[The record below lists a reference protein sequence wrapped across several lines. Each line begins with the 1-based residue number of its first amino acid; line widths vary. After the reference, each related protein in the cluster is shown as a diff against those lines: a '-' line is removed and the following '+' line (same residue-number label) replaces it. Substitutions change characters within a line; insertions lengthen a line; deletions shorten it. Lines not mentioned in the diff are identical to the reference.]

1 MREIERGIGLESKSS
16 DVEASR
22 RLIGLRLRKTGAIG
36 DHGMKRLSSCR
47 KGPCGVGRGGK
58 DVARGLGAPLKQN
71 KNEK

>member
-22 RLIGLRLRKTGAIG
+22 GLIGLRLRKTG
-36 DHGMKRLSSCR
+36 LSSCR
-47 KGPCGVGRGGK
+47 KGPCGVGHGGK